1 MKHTVIKLG
10 GSVLR
15 GPGDAEAIL
24 EILDGYKDPLV
35 VVVSAL
41 KGVTDRLG
49 AALSSTARPSALI
62 RRMGE
67 EYGRLAR
74 AFEAP
79 PAAEAA
85 ALMQIR
91 RLLGGLDALFGSG
104 GPAPEGCGTSMDG
117 PERRA
122 RILATGE
129 RLSAVCL
136 SLALASLGRPAPVI
150 EPGKLGLI
158 ARSVKEGSEYAL
170 ADIGASA
177 PRIRAA
183 LGSRDAAVVPGFYGV
198 GEDGVHRL
206 FGRGGSDYSAAVI
219 AACLGAMSC
228 DLIKDVAGLYTAD
241 PSLVHGARLVA
252 ELSYEEAEA
261 LAQGGASILHQPCV
275 APLRAAGVPLRILGG
290 PSSMARTCI
299 GPGKAWGIQG
309 PRALALKQ
317 GPMGSAEITVAGSGS
332 ASKSAALVIKAFEAS
347 GFRARAFIPGSDTA
361 SFRVLVEASRGD
373 EALKVAHEALFGGRL
388 SPREP
393 PLAPKPRLVR
403 LSTLAKAGGM
413 A

>member
-1 MKHTVIKLG
+1 MAPGFAVQTINMKEAIIMKHTVIKLG

-24 EILDGYKDPLV
+24 EILDGYSGPLV

-49 AALSSTARPSALI
+49 AALSSSARPSALI
-62 RRMGE
+62 SGLGE

-74 AFEAP
+74 AFAAP

-91 RLLGGLDALFGSG
+91 RLLGGLEALFGSVS
-104 GPAPEGCGTSMDG
+104 PAPEGCGTSMDG
-117 PERRA
+117 RERCA

-158 ARSVKEGSEYAL
+158 ARGVEEGSEYAL

-177 PRIRAA
+177 PLIRAA

-219 AACLGAMSC
+219 AACLGAGSC

-261 LAQGGASILHQPCV
+261 LAQGGASSTPS
-275 APLRAAGVPLRILGG
+275 PLRGASARRRRPAAYTGRPFLHGSDLRGPRLRLGRPGALRLGAQTRPDGQRRNHRRGLRLRLKIGG
-290 PSSMARTCI
+290 PSHQGLR
-299 GPGKAWGIQG
+299 GERLPG
-309 PRALALKQ
+309 
-317 GPMGSAEITVAGSGS
+317 AG
-332 ASKSAALVIKAFEAS
+332 L
-347 GFRARAFIPGSDTA
+347 
-361 SFRVLVEASRGD
+361 
-373 EALKVAHEALFGGRL
+373 H
-388 SPREP
+388 
-393 PLAPKPRLVR
+393 PRLGYGF
-403 LSTLAKAGGM
+403 LSRPRRGLARR
-413 A
+413 